1 MEEVKL
7 HGTSYNLF
15 TYRVIWALKIK
26 GIPFE
31 YIEEE
36 HSDKGSLIM
45 KYNPAFKRFPILFHG
60 EKALSESMVILEYIE
75 DTWPQNPLLPIDP
88 FDRAM
93 ARFWVKFAGDKGHCV
108 GTMYYTTGEK
118 QEKAIKETIEML
130 KMVEEQALGDQEKN
144 FFGGEKIGIV
154 DMAFGIIPHWLEV
167 IEDIVGVKLLEP
179 HSFPRLLNWV
189 QNFKEEQVIKENLPN
204 RDDMFV
210 FLKNQREILL
220 SSS

>member
-1 MEEVKL
+1 MEEVIL

-26 GIPFE
+26 GIPFD

-88 FDRAM
+88 FDRAK

-130 KMVEEQALGDQEKN
+130 KIIEEQAFGDQEKN

-204 RDDMFV
+204 RDNMFV

>member
-15 TYRVIWALKIK
+15 TYRVIWALKLK
-26 GIPFE
+26 GINFD

-45 KYNPAFKRFPILFHG
+45 KYNPAFKRYPFLFHG
-60 EKALSESMVILEYIE
+60 EKVISESMVILEYIE
-75 DTWPQNPLLPIDP
+75 DTWPQNPLLHIHPL
-88 FDRAM
+88 DRAI
-93 ARFWVKFAGDKGHCV
+93 ARFWVKFAGDKGHCI

-130 KMVEEQALGDQEKN
+130 KLIEEQALGDQENK

-179 HSFPRLLNWV
+179 HTFPRLLNWV

-204 RDDMFV
+204 RDEMFV
-210 FLKNQREILL
+210 FLKNQRER
-220 SSS
+220 

>member
-7 HGTSYNLF
+7 YGTSYNLF
-15 TYRVIWALKIK
+15 TYRVIWALKLKVIN
-26 GIPFE
+26 FE

-45 KYNPAFKRFPILFHG
+45 KYNSAFKRFPVLFHG
-60 EKALSESMVILEYIE
+60 EKVISESMVILEYIE
-75 DTWPQNPLLPIDP
+75 DTWPQNPLLPIHP
-88 FDRAM
+88 LDRAI
-93 ARFWVKFAGDKGHCV
+93 ARFWVKFAGDKGHCI

-118 QEKAIKETIEML
+118 QEKSIKETIEML
-130 KMVEEQALGDQEKN
+130 KIIEEQAFGDQENK

-167 IEDIVGVKLLEP
+167 IEDIVGVKLLVP

-210 FLKNQREILL
+210 FLKNQREMIL

>member
-15 TYRVIWALKIK
+15 TYRVIWALKLK
-26 GIPFE
+26 GIPFD

-36 HSDKGSLIM
+36 HSDKCPLVM
-45 KYNPAFKRFPILFHG
+45 KYNPAFKRFPVLFHG
-60 EKALSESMVILEYIE
+60 KKALSESMVILEYIE

-88 FDRAM
+88 IDRAM
-93 ARFWVKFAGDKGHCV
+93 SRFWVKFAGDKGHCI
-108 GTMYYTTGEK
+108 GTIYYTIGEK

-130 KMVEEQALGDQEKN
+130 TIIEEQAIGEENK
-144 FFGGEKIGIV
+144 FFGGDKIGIV
-154 DMAFGIIPHWLEV
+154 DLAFGIIPHWLEV
-167 IEDIVGVKLLEP
+167 IEDIVGVKLLKP

-189 QNFKEEQVIKENLPN
+189 QNFKEETVIKENLPN

-210 FLKNQREILL
+210 FFKNQREMLL